1 MPDRIRDH
9 YDVLCP
15 LNAIICHHRHQ
26 RGVDFPD
33 KIHQSRCLQLLLLM
47 VCLLLFQRRES
58 CNHIFFARL

>member
-26 RGVDFPD
+26 RGVDFPGKNTPVSLPAATAAD
-33 KIHQSRCLQLLLLM
+33 GL
-47 VCLLLFQRRES
+47 
-58 CNHIFFARL
+58 FARFPTT